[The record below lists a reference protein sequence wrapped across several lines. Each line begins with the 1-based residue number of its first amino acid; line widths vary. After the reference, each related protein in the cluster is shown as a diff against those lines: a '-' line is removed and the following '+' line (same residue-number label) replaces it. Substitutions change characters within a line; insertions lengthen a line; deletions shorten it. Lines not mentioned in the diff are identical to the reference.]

1 MYRKHLI
8 DSHGNTY
15 VTVHTLIAINNK
27 IKSSSNTTLKKV
39 DVKPYEF
46 DKMYMDKD
54 LTENKLYQV
63 IG

>member
-1 MYRKHLI
+1 M
-8 DSHGNTY
+8 
-15 VTVHTLIAINNK
+15 TVDTLIAINNK

-54 LTENKLYQV
+54 LTENKLYQI